1 VTRSA
6 RLVGCRFIWRRWAVG
21 PHVTPGVLACTHLG
35 NRRWNYRREEP
46 KGTTSMTAIS
56 AKTATEAPVREAVST
71 RVGGVLARY
80 GLVVVIGWIG
90 SAC

>member
-1 VTRSA
+1 
-6 RLVGCRFIWRRWAVG
+6 
-21 PHVTPGVLACTHLG
+21 
-35 NRRWNYRREEP
+35 
-46 KGTTSMTAIS
+46 MTAIS